1 MPRDAMPCD
10 SRLRPMRSLAA
21 RHYGRVTLHPDFVA
35 VAPTIVA
42 ANTPPI
48 TEIGAVAGRRR
59 REEQSAASR
68 AGAVTIDVADV
79 SDAMADRVP
88 VRIYRPSGGS
98 PRPTVVYAHGGGWVI
113 GSRDTHDPACRRIAR
128 DLGVVVVSV
137 EYRVAPEDPFPAAHD
152 DVAAVIAW
160 AAREIAALGGDPM
173 AFGVAGDSSGAN
185 LVTAALLSHGP
196 SLDTPVTAQLLLY
209 PVVDRVG
216 EYPSQVENANALQ
229 LTWPVMQWFWDRYLG
244 DFADLRDPRHS
255 PLYATNL
262 ADLPPTVI
270 TSASEDPL
278 RDEAFAYVHAL
289 QVAGVAVTHRHHEG
303 LPHGYVL
310 MGAVGAYTEDCI
322 SGDVATFGQLL
333 GR

>member
-1 MPRDAMPCD
+1 MPGDC
-10 SRLRPMRSLAA
+10 RPRPTCCRVT
-21 RHYGRVTLHPDFVA
+21 RHYGRVTLHLEFVA
-35 VAPTIVA
+35 AAPTIIA

-59 REEQSAASR
+59 REDQSAASR
-68 AGAVTIDVADV
+68 AAAPSIDVADV
-79 SDAMADRVP
+79 SDAQADGVP
-88 VRIYRPSGGS
+88 VRLYRPQSAGGG

-128 DLGVVVVSV
+128 DLGAVVVSV

-152 DVAAVIAW
+152 DVAVVIAW
-160 AAREIAALGGDPM
+160 AAKEIAALGGDPK

-185 LVTAALLSHGP
+185 LVTAAVLSQGAA
-196 SLDTPVTAQLLLY
+196 LATPVTAQLLLY
-209 PVVDRVG
+209 PVVDRAG

-244 DFADLRDPRHS
+244 DFTDLRDPRHS
-255 PLYATNL
+255 PLYAANL
-262 ADLPPTVI
+262 AGLPPTVI

-278 RDEAFAYVHAL
+278 RDEAFAYADAL
-289 QVAGVAVTHRHHEG
+289 QAAGVAVTHRHHKG

-310 MGAVGAYTEDCI
+310 MGAVGEYTDGCI